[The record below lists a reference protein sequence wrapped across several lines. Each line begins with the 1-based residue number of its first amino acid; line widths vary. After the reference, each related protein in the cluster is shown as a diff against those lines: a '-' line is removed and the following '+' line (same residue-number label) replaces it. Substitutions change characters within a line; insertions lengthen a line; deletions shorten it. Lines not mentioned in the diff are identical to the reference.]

1 MHSISLSY
9 FSLELTKTLILPE
22 LVELTKDEQLIVR
35 QAGIQTVSNILTL
48 LDDGRLWDTA
58 FDLVS
63 FHSDDRWPHS

>member
-48 LDDGRLWDTA
+48 LDDGRL
-58 FDLVS
+58 
-63 FHSDDRWPHS
+63 